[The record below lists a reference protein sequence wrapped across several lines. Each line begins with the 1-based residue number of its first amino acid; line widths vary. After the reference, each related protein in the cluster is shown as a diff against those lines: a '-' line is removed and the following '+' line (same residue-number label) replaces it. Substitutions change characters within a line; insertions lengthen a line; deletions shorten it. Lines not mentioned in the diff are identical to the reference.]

1 MPAHRVRPR
10 RRPVARDT
18 PVHRD
23 LTTAQPPERLP
34 QQPADGDDDEDLDP
48 VTHAVVHR
56 VSLDPVPGL
65 YAAEMR
71 RRVRLPA
78 DDVWSHL
85 EDTAAYRRWW
95 PWLQLFDASGGLTAG
110 ATWRAG
116 IRAPLPYVVSFT
128 LDLTTVDAT
137 DHVVEAH
144 VTGDVTGSA
153 TIGMATPDG
162 DADGDGDG
170 GPATDLRMTW
180 RLTPASSFLRLLD
193 ATARPVARWG
203 HDTVMRRSV
212 DAFVAAVEQ
221 TPPPWRS
228 TSR

>member
-18 PVHRD
+18 PVHGD
-23 LTTAQPPERLP
+23 LAPAQPPERLP
-34 QQPADGDDDEDLDP
+34 QQPADGDDDQDLDR
-48 VTHAVVHR
+48 VAHAVVHSDI
-56 VSLDPVPGL
+56 VVGVPGL

-71 RRVRLPA
+71 RRVRLPPA
-78 DDVWSHL
+78 AVWTHL
-85 EDTAAYRRWW
+85 EDIAAYRRWW
-95 PWLQLFDASGGLTAG
+95 PWLQLLDASGGLTAG

-116 IRAPLPYVVSFT
+116 IRAPLPYVVAFT
-128 LDLTTVDAT
+128 LDLRTVDAT
-137 DHVVEAH
+137 EHVIEAD

-153 TIGMATPDG
+153 TIDMATPDG
-162 DADGDGDG
+162 DGSGEV
-170 GPATDLRMTW
+170 ATELRVRW
-180 RLTPASSFLRLLD
+180 RLAPASSFLRLLD

>member
-1 MPAHRVRPR
+1 MPGV
-10 RRPVARDT
+10 
-18 PVHRD
+18 
-23 LTTAQPPERLP
+23 
-34 QQPADGDDDEDLDP
+34 
-48 VTHAVVHR
+48 
-56 VSLDPVPGL
+56 
-65 YAAEMR
+65 YAAEIG
-71 RRVRLPA
+71 RRVRLPPA
-78 DDVWSHL
+78 DVWRHL

-95 PWLQLFDASGGLTAG
+95 PWLQLLDAGDGLAPG

-128 LDLTTVDAT
+128 LDLTTVDST
-137 DHVVEAH
+137 NHVVEAD
-144 VTGDVTGSA
+144 VTGDVAGRASIVVA
-153 TIGMATPDG
+153 PDG
-162 DADGDGDG
+162 DSGH
-170 GPATDLRMTW
+170 ATHLRMTW
-180 RLTPASSFLRLLD
+180 RLTPASSFLKVLD

>member
-1 MPAHRVRPR
+1 MSAHRVRAR
-10 RRPVARDT
+10 RRAAARRA

-23 LTTAQPPERLP
+23 LAPAQAPDRLP
-34 QQPADGDDDEDLDP
+34 EQPADGDDDQDFDP

-56 VSLDPVPGL
+56 ASLDAMPGL
-65 YAAEMR
+65 YAAEMH

-78 DDVWSHL
+78 DDVWTHL
-85 EDTAAYRRWW
+85 EDTTAYRRWW
-95 PWLQLFDASGGLTAG
+95 PWLQLFDATGGLTTG

-116 IRAPLPYVVSFT
+116 IRAPLPYVVAFT
-128 LDLTTVDAT
+128 LELRTVDAT
-137 DHVVEAH
+137 DHVVEAD
-144 VTGDVTGSA
+144 VTGDVAGNA
-153 TIGMATPDG
+153 TIDVGPDG
-162 DADGDGDG
+162 DSAS
-170 GPATDLRMTW
+170 ASDLRMTW
-180 RLTPASSFLRLLD
+180 RLTPASSFLKLLD

>member
-1 MPAHRVRPR
+1 MAAHRVRPR

-23 LTTAQPPERLP
+23 LAPAQAPERLP
-34 QQPADGDDDEDLDP
+34 EQPADGDDDEDLDP
-48 VTHAVVHR
+48 VAHAVVHR
-56 VSLDPVPGL
+56 ASLDAMPGL

-71 RRVRLPA
+71 RRVRLAPA
-78 DDVWSHL
+78 DVWAHL
-85 EDTAAYRRWW
+85 EDTDAYRRWW
-95 PWLQLFDASGGLTAG
+95 PWLQLFDASDGLTTG

-116 IRAPLPYVVSFT
+116 IRAPLPYVVAFT
-128 LDLTTVDAT
+128 LDLTTVDRAN
-137 DHVVEAH
+137 HVVEAG
-144 VTGDVTGSA
+144 VTGDVAGSA
-153 TIGMATPDG
+153 TIAIAP
-162 DADGDGDG
+162 DADA
-170 GPATDLRMTW
+170 ATVSDLRMTW
-180 RLTPASSFLRLLD
+180 RLTPASSFLKVLD